1 MLYYLLNYMGVAAIV
16 SVHAVYYQKLV
27 EVQQKLDS
35 VSARAGFSS
44 PLFSNLL
51 AQASSENT
59 AKATPVVGT
68 DAYSSIIA
76 AASTAYGLDEDLIRA
91 VIQAESSFNT
101 NAVSSAGAEGL
112 MQLMPGTAAS
122 LGVTDSFDARQNIFA
137 GTQYLSK
144 QIERFGDIRLA
155 LAAYNTG
162 PSRVASL
169 NITDANNVDQYTKLS
184 NSVRAYVDRVLSYR
198 DAYKGGQS
206 L

>member
-1 MLYYLLNYMGVAAIV
+1 MGVAAIS
-16 SVHAVYYQKLV
+16 SVNAVYYQKLV

-35 VSARAGFSS
+35 VSARVGLSS
-44 PLFSNLL
+44 PLFSSLL
-51 AQASSENT
+51 AQASGENPAVST
-59 AKATPVVGT
+59 AAADVGT
-68 DAYSSIIA
+68 GAYDSIIA
-76 AASTAYGLDEDLIRA
+76 AASNAYGLDADLIRA
-91 VIQAESSFNT
+91 VIQAESSYNK

-122 LGVTDSFDARQNIFA
+122 LGVTDSFDAQQNIFA

-169 NITDANNVDQYTKLS
+169 NITDVNDVEQYTKLS
-184 NSVRAYVDRVLSYR
+184 TSVRAYVDRVLSYR